1 MNKSLANLEIF
12 KLNSPKMSS
21 KNLLNYSGFERGV
34 PSENYKKFNDLPM
47 HDPKAWN
54 FIFQNR

>member
-34 PSENYKKFNDLPM
+34 TFENYKKFNDLPM
-47 HDPKAWN
+47 HDSKAWS